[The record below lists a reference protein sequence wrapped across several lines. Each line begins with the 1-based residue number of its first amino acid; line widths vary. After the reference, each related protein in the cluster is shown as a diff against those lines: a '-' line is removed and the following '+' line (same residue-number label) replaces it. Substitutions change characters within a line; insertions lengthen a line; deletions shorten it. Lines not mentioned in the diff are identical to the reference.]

1 MARPKA
7 SDRAPYSLDDIVDIA
22 VGEFLD
28 RGYDA
33 TSMEHLSRAAGLTK
47 ASFYYHVSGKEE
59 LLRLG
64 VGRAL
69 DALFGVLDE
78 PEALAGSA
86 VERMRHVLH
95 RTADIVAGRLPEV
108 ALLIRVRGNT
118 ETERAALE
126 RRRDF
131 DARMTAIVAEAI
143 AEGGIRD
150 DVDPSLVTR
159 LLFGMVNSMAEWYRA
174 GGRLG
179 VETISTAVLGIVFE
193 GLLPR

>member
-1 MARPKA
+1 MPRPKA
-7 SDRAPYSLDDIVDIA
+7 SERAPYSLDDIVDIA
-22 VGEFLD
+22 VGEFLT

-78 PEALAGSA
+78 PEAVEGPA
-86 VERMRHVLH
+86 VERMWHVLH
-95 RTADIVAGRLPEV
+95 RTADTVASRLPEV

-118 ETERAALE
+118 ETERLALA

-131 DARMTAIVAEAI
+131 DARMTSIVAEAM
-143 AEGGIRD
+143 AEGGIRGD
-150 DVDPSLVTR
+150 IEPALVTR
-159 LLFGMVNSMAEWYRA
+159 LLFGMVNSLVEWYRS
-174 GGRLG
+174 GGRLD
-179 VETISTAVLGIVFE
+179 VVAIATAVRAIVFE
-193 GLLPR
+193 GLTPR